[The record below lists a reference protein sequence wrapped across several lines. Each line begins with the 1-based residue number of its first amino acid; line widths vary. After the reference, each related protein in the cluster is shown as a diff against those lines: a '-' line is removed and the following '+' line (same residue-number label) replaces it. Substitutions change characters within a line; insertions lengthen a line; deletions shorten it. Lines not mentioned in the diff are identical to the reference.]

1 MTTINNQLITVRASA
16 DLADS
21 IGAKMQLLLNGR
33 PIGETEVRSS
43 NTQEFTFSIPMG
55 AMQAGT
61 DNKLD
66 LVFTNDAYTPGN
78 GSRTGADRNLYVESV
93 RVGSYL
99 MQPGDAGV
107 TLERFSTG
115 ERFAGQSKVAWNG
128 ALLFAVPA
136 AATASINSQVLGTA
150 GDDVL
155 SGGAG
160 NDLLVG
166 KEGAD
171 VYLFGRGSGADV
183 IDSSDS
189 EFYRYRDTLAFAPDL
204 QPADLQLA
212 RSGDSLLLTIK
223 GSQERVELLDYFKE
237 GGNSALE
244 SIHFADGTNWTPELI
259 RTQFTIATSG
269 NDNLYGAS
277 SQDLLSGDDG
287 DDALYGLAGDD
298 ELDGGAGDD
307 YLIGGAGNDTYL
319 FGKGDG
325 IDVIYDMDESERNF
339 ASFDRLRFKPG
350 LTAKD
355 LDIYTSENTMVFRSR
370 ATGERVY
377 VSNWCTGA
385 GYALQGVEFADGSLI
400 SAMELLSVP
409 DYPTGLSYDQQ
420 LSGSDADDGLYG
432 DGGNDTLFG
441 GAGNDRLEGGRG
453 DDLLIGGNGADTYV
467 YGQGDG
473 QDRIENYEPGM
484 SSVLAAHDRLLFKA
498 DISAS
503 DLDFQRQDSDLMV
516 LLRNS
521 SDQITISNWF
531 VDESFKLQTIEF
543 ADGSKLSTAQIE
555 QWLDTAPRFATEAN
569 DQLFGG
575 EQVDRLY
582 GLAGDDLLIGNAGND
597 WLEGG
602 RGKDFLA
609 GGTGSD
615 TYLFGLG
622 DGSDVI
628 KTSDL
633 SLGMVEGHQDRL
645 LFKSGITM
653 SDLHFKRSGM
663 DLMVALNN
671 PGDQITISSWFAGE
685 DCKLQSIEFADGSK
699 LSTQQIEAMALAT
712 PISGSSG
719 DDYVYGTSGADY
731 LFGLAGNDKLLG
743 GDGDDWLDGG
753 LGNDALRGEGGS
765 DTYLFGRG
773 DGQDN
778 IEEAYGQV
786 SGRLL
791 FKEGISRDDITYRRE
806 GGQLIFAIKGS
817 NDQIAINNW
826 FGDSPSKL
834 QSVAFADGS
843 TLDLQQVEKQ
853 LSILQG
859 TAGNDTLYGYETN
872 DTLLGLSGNDMLFGG
887 TGRDLL
893 DGGAGDDI
901 LNGGS
906 DADTYLFGRGDGHD
920 QINNDDY
927 GQIFSLDGGDRLR
940 FKAGVTQQDIDY
952 QRNGQDLLVTI
963 KDTGDQVRISNWFTA
978 DQFKL
983 QNVEFADGSVV
994 GRSAID
1000 QLFIIQGDAGNNTL
1014 KGSDRDETLLGL
1026 DGDDRLDGGY
1036 GNDTLQGG
1044 NGKDLLLGS
1053 GGHDSLLGNAG
1064 DDQLNGDARL
1074 ATIVVKASAD
1084 LLNDVGAMMQLRLDG
1099 KIVGQSEVRATTLT
1113 DYAFDVALPA
1123 GSKGALDV
1131 VFINDAVVNGKDR
1144 NLYVDSIKVED
1155 YLCKSTDSSVK
1166 LDKGYGAAAFDGLNV
1181 INGQKGVF
1189 WNGALRFTL
1198 PQSLFPAAGN
1208 DYLNGGEGND
1218 ILDGVGGNDSLY
1230 GGSGNDTY
1238 LFGRG
1243 YGSDYL
1249 AENDSTAGNSDLLQL
1264 NEGISVDQLW
1274 FSKSNNDLKV
1284 AVIGTTD
1291 SVTVSNW
1298 FLGSQYH
1305 VEQLKTADGKTLL
1318 DSQVQNLVVAMSS
1331 LTPPAAGETTLSAD
1345 YHSKLDA
1352 VIAANWK

>member
-1 MTTINNQLITVRASA
+1 
-16 DLADS
+16 
-21 IGAKMQLLLNGR
+21 MQLLLNGK

-43 NTQEFTFSIPMG
+43 NTQEFTFSVPAG
-55 AMQAGT
+55 ALLAGA
-61 DNKLD
+61 DNQLV
-66 LVFTNDAYTPGN
+66 LVFTNDTYTPGN
-78 GSRTGADRNLYVESV
+78 GSKTGADRNLYVESV

-107 TLERFSTG
+107 SLDRFSTG
-115 ERFAGQSKVAWNG
+115 EHFAGQSKVAWNG
-128 ALLFAVPA
+128 ALHFTVPA
-136 AATASINSQVLGTA
+136 AATASINRQVVGTV
-150 GDDVL
+150 GNDLL

-183 IDSSDS
+183 IDNSDS
-189 EFYRYRDTLAFAPDL
+189 DKFGSQPDTLVFAPDL
-204 QPADLQLA
+204 LPADLQLA

-223 GSQERVELLDYFKE
+223 GTQERIELLDYFKE

-244 SIHFADGTNWTPELI
+244 SIRFADGTNWTPEVI
-259 RTQFTIATSG
+259 RKQLTIASSG
-269 NDNLYGAS
+269 NDSLYGAS
-277 SQDLLSGDDG
+277 SQDWLSGGAG

-298 ELDGGAGDD
+298 VLDGGAGDD
-307 YLIGGAGNDTYL
+307 YLVGGAGNDTYL

-325 IDVIYDMDESERNF
+325 IDVIYDMDESERNL

-355 LDIYTSENTMVFRSR
+355 LDIYTSDNTMVFRIR

-385 GYALQGVEFADGSLI
+385 GYALQGVEFADGSSI
-400 SAMELLSVP
+400 SATALRSVP
-409 DYPTGLSYDQQ
+409 DFPTGFTYSQQ
-420 LSGSDADDGLYG
+420 LNGSDADDALYG

-453 DDLLIGGNGADTYV
+453 NDLLVGGTGTDTYV

-473 QDRIENYEPGM
+473 VDRIDNYEYGM
-484 SSVLAAHDRLLFKA
+484 SSVIAAHDRLLFKA
-498 DISAS
+498 GISDRDLGIQRSGS
-503 DLDFQRQDSDLMV
+503 DLILQLK
-516 LLRNS
+516 NS
-521 SDQITISNWF
+521 NDQICLSNWF
-531 VDESFKLQTIEF
+531 GGEAFKLQTIEF
-543 ADGSKLSTAQIE
+543 ADGTKLNTAQIE
-555 QWLDTAPRFATEAN
+555 QWLDSVPILGTEVN

-575 EQVDRLY
+575 GLTDRFY

-653 SDLHFKRSGM
+653 SDLHFQRSGM
-663 DLMVALNN
+663 DLMVTLYN
-671 PGDQITISSWFAGE
+671 PGDQITISSWFGGE
-685 DCKLQSIEFADGSK
+685 DCKLQSIEFADGSRM
-699 LSTQQIEAMALAT
+699 STQQIEAMALAM

-731 LFGLAGNDKLLG
+731 LSGLAGDDKLLG

-778 IEEAYGQV
+778 IEEDYGQV

-806 GGQLIFAIKGS
+806 WDQLIFAIKDS
-817 NDQIAINNW
+817 KDQIAISHW
-826 FGDSPSKL
+826 FGNSPSKL

-843 TLDLQQVEKQ
+843 TLDLQQMEKQ
-853 LSILQG
+853 LTTIQG
-859 TAGNDTLYGYETN
+859 TAGNDILYGYESD
-872 DTLLGLSGNDMLFGG
+872 DTLYGLDGSDNLYGNSGND
-887 TGRDLL
+887 RL
-893 DGGAGDDI
+893 DGGAGMDYLD
-901 LNGGS
+901 GGS
-906 DADTYLFGRGDGHD
+906 GDDTYLFGLGDGWD
-920 QINNDDY
+920 TISNNNAY
-927 GQIFSLDGGDRLR
+927 GDMDNDRLL
-940 FKAGVTQQDIDY
+940 FKAGIKASDIDF
-952 QRNGQDLLVTI
+952 QCSGLDLIASIKGSGEDVTI
-963 KDTGDQVRISNWFTA
+963 KAWFLQ
-978 DQFKL
+978 DGFKL
-983 QNVEFADGSVV
+983 QTFEFADGTKIS
-994 GRSAID
+994 RSEVD
-1000 QLFIIQGDAGNNTL
+1000 QRFMQGDAGNNTL
-1014 KGSDRDETLLGL
+1014 KGSAQDEILLGL

-1053 GGHDSLLGNAG
+1053 GGNDKLLGEDG

-1113 DYAFDVALPA
+1113 DYAFDVVLPA

-1131 VFINDAVVNGKDR
+1131 VFTNDAVINGKDR

-1166 LDKGYGAAAFDGLNV
+1166 LDKGNGAAAFDGLNV
-1181 INGQKGVF
+1181 INGQKGVY

-1198 PQSLFPAAGN
+1198 PQSLFPTAGN
-1208 DYLNGGEGND
+1208 DTLDGGLGND
-1218 ILDGVGGNDSLY
+1218 ILDGAGGNDYLY

-1243 YGSDYL
+1243 YGSDTILDWY
-1249 AENDSTAGNSDLLQL
+1249 GSDTLQL
-1264 NEGISVDQLW
+1264 NEGISADQLW
-1274 FSKSNNDLKV
+1274 FSKSGYGLKV

-1291 SVTVSNW
+1291 SVTVTSW
-1298 FLGSQYH
+1298 FSDTSEQ
-1305 VEQLKTADGKTLL
+1305 VEQIKTADGKTLL
-1318 DSQVQNLVVAMSS
+1318 ASQVQNLVAAMSS
-1331 LTPPAAGETTLSAD
+1331 LTPPAAGQTTLSAD